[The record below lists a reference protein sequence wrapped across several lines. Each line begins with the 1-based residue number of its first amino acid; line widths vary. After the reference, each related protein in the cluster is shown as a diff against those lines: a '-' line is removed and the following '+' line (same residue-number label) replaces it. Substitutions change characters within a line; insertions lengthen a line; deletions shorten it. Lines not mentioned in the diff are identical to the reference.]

1 MQARSEVRLMATAN
15 SQNSVPRWRKYNNVQ
30 VETI

>member
-1 MQARSEVRLMATAN
+1 MQKRSGVRLMVIAN
-15 SQNSVPRWRKYNNVQ
+15 SQNSAPRWRKYNNVQ